1 MFACLYASSR
11 GDQLTGL
18 AAEFSPLV
26 EKTAPDTVIFSIV
39 GLERLIGAPQQIAAE
54 VARRGAERGI
64 HANLAIA
71 HNPDTARLAAR
82 HLAGITIVAPG
93 KEADRLGG
101 ISVTSL
107 DATPELIET
116 LGRWGIRT
124 LADLAA
130 LPEIGLAERLGEEGV
145 WLRRLALGRTR
156 RPLKIA
162 PPQQDFE
169 RRMELEHPVALVE
182 PLLFLLAS
190 MLGELMGKL
199 EAANRIHLALELENK
214 SEHRRTLEFPVPVR
228 DSKILLKHLQLDLE
242 AHPPQAAVA
251 AIRIRLDPARPRVL
265 QNGLFAPA
273 VPAPDKLQV
282 VLARVAG
289 LVGEGRVGSP
299 ELLNTHRPDAFR
311 IRTFSVDQRAALR
324 KTQSYTPLRLA
335 FRVFRPSLMARVR
348 VEREQPAQVTAPGV
362 RGNVLAA
369 AGPWRSAGEWW
380 METGWARDEWDVSL
394 SDGALYRLYWDLRA
408 RGWFVDGV
416 YD

>member
-1 MFACLYASSR
+1 MFACLYSSSKK
-11 GDQLTGL
+11 DTLAVL

-39 GLERLIGAPQQIAAE
+39 GLERLIGTPQQIAAE
-54 VARRGAERGI
+54 VARRGSEMGI

-71 HNPDTARLAAR
+71 DNPDAARLAAR
-82 HLAGITIVAPG
+82 HLAGITIIAPG

-101 ISVTSL
+101 IPVTSL
-107 DATPELIET
+107 DASPELIET
-116 LGRWGIRT
+116 LDRWGIRT

-130 LPEIGLAERLGEEGV
+130 LPEIGLAERLGGEGV

-162 PPQQDFE
+162 PPSQDFE
-169 RRMELEHPVALVE
+169 RRMELEHSVALVE

-190 MLGELMGKL
+190 MLGELMNKL
-199 EAANRIHLALELENK
+199 EATNRVHLALELENR
-214 SEHRRTLEFPVPVR
+214 SEYLRTLEFPVPVR

-242 AHPPQAAVA
+242 AHPPAA
-251 AIRIRLDPARPRVL
+251 AIVAVRLRLDPATPRVL
-265 QNGLFAPA
+265 QDGLFVPA
-273 VPAPDKLQV
+273 APAPDKLQV

-299 ELLNTHRPDAFR
+299 EVLNTHRPDAFR
-311 IRTFSVDQRAALR
+311 IRAFSVDQRRAHRETHPHA
-324 KTQSYTPLRLA
+324 PLRLA
-335 FRVFRPSLMARVR
+335 FRVFRPSLAAKVR
-348 VEREQPAQVTAPGV
+348 VEREQPAQVSAHGV
-362 RGNVLAA
+362 RGNVLAT

-380 METGWARDEWDVSL
+380 TGTCWARDEWDVSL

-408 RGWFVDGV
+408 RGWFVDGM